1 MNASV
6 VRLKLGFACAI
17 GLIACAGISAQ
28 APLEPAQMPARTS
41 FYVLWRGAPPADARR
56 ANSLLSLWDDPDL
69 APVRAAMFENFQSNS
84 EKDASKPK
92 LSRAEAEEY
101 STLLE
106 NPFVLGYLRQSEQKR
121 AASPAKTAAGKAV
134 DPWNGMFF
142 VYDRRGKE
150 ALLAKAV
157 LRMRSQEKEL
167 PHLSQVT
174 IAGIPV
180 LKVERKDQVTYWA
193 EHDKYALSAS
203 DPGVF
208 EEILTRLE
216 SKSAGAASLAQTPA
230 YQEAQ
235 PLLGA
240 GLLEFF
246 LRVPQLRDF
255 APDADNAP
263 FKVAPFLD
271 ALKLENIHCFAGH
284 LTLEGGKARVQGAI
298 LGNAAPGTV
307 FDLWS
312 GGLQSPASLA
322 LVPSDTISYSEAQ
335 INLAAF
341 YDVLKHAIQASLAPS
356 QRGGA
361 DMIEALAATRIGMP
375 LPDALN
381 LFNGEFASIQTSPSM
396 DPQKAVY
403 FLGIRNKPQAL
414 KLLRTV
420 MSDRLGAERN
430 EGDVTFLKVS
440 LSGSEGSTGL
450 AQWNFYH
457 LAITPDFILGSS
469 RSETLREFL
478 ARRGSSAPAWSQM
491 PAGFQTARAQFPKAL
506 DGMGFMNFQKV
517 DWPALKARW
526 VEQAGKASAKSSA
539 SAANKSDSKV
549 PDWLINLNPDL
560 FPRHLHFLAG
570 ASWKDAQG
578 IHFDEWLE

>member
-1 MNASV
+1 MNASA
-6 VRLKLGFACAI
+6 VRLKLGLACAV
-17 GLIACAGISAQ
+17 GLTACVGVSAQ

-41 FYVLWRGAPPADARR
+41 FYVLWRGAPAADARR

-69 APVRAAMFENFQSNS
+69 APVRAAMFENFRGNS
-84 EKDASKPK
+84 EKDSAKPK

-106 NPFVLGYLRQSEQKR
+106 NPFVLGYIRQAEQKR
-121 AASPAKTAAGKAV
+121 AAKPPSGKTA
-134 DPWNGMFF
+134 DPWNGVFF

-150 ALLAKAV
+150 ALLTKAV
-157 LRMRSQEKEL
+157 LRLRSQEKEL
-167 PHLSQVT
+167 PRLSQVT

-193 EHDKYALSAS
+193 EYDKYALSAS
-203 DPGVF
+203 EPGVF

-216 SKSAGAASLAQTPA
+216 GKSAGAASLAQTPA

-235 PLLGA
+235 PFVGT

-246 LRVPQLRDF
+246 VRVPQLRDF

-263 FKVAPFLD
+263 FKVTPFLD

-284 LTLEGGKARVQGAI
+284 LTLEGAKARVQGAI

-322 LVPSDTISYSEAQ
+322 LVPSETISYSEAQ

-381 LFNGEFASIQTSPSM
+381 LLNGEFASIQTSASM

-403 FLGIRNKPQAL
+403 FLGIRNKAETL

-457 LAITPDFILGSS
+457 LAVTPEFILGAS

-478 ARRGSSAPAWSQM
+478 ARRASAGAAWSQM
-491 PAGFQTARAQFPKAL
+491 PAAFQTARAQFPKAL
-506 DGMGFMNFQKV
+506 NGMGFMNFQKV

-526 VEQAGKASAKSSA
+526 IEQAGKVSSKTSANA
-539 SAANKSDSKV
+539 TAANKADSKV
-549 PDWLINLNPDL
+549 PDWLINLNPEV